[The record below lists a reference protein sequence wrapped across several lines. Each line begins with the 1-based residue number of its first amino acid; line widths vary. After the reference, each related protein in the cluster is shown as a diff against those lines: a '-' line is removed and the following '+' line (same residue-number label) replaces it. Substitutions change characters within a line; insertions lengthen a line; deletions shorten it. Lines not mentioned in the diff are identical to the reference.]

1 MELRLKEFGTIEIT
15 SAKLVDGGDI
25 LIEAA
30 DSFVEIAKNTDYEIT
45 NVYLTNTEYGWG
57 FVALLDVPETD
68 CFADD
73 AIIFDIENQN
83 DIYKLN
89 ALL

>member
-15 SAKLVDGGDI
+15 NATLVDGGDI
-25 LIEAA
+25 LIESA
-30 DSFVEIAKNTDYEIT
+30 DNFIEIAKTTEYEIV
-45 NVYLTNTEYGWG
+45 NVYLTNTEHGWG
-57 FVALLDVPETD
+57 FVALLDVPETE

-83 DIYKLN
+83 DIYRLN
-89 ALL
+89 AFL